1 MSILGRVWSARAKAM
16 LAIVL
21 LVPFAVGATGCATT
35 QYYAADLPPQL
46 NAPAIENPQIIDL
59 TKFAIPAAS
68 NELIDRGDVLEVT
81 ISAGLSEKDT
91 FTFPVRVNERGVA
104 NLPVI
109 GDVALAGLELE
120 GSEAAIIAAA
130 VQRGLYRAPH
140 VTVTMKR
147 QRMNRITVVGAVK
160 EPGIFEL
167 PRGASDLL
175 AALTEA
181 GMLADDA
188 GIHVQIRYPTG
199 SSRGTSMPPPVA
211 QRGRDSVS
219 AVGHSFD
226 SAKATSNI
234 RPRSIRVNL
243 VSAAKGG
250 SKGYPL
256 QDGAIVMV
264 EKRDP
269 KPVHVMGLVKKPG
282 RYEFPVREELRVLDA
297 IALAGGISSTV
308 ANKVFVIR
316 RLPTHPKPFVIR
328 LTIHQAKRNGDVNL
342 RLMPGDI
349 VTVEKTPGTVVLE
362 ALYLINFGVGASLNA
377 LF

>member
-1 MSILGRVWSARAKAM
+1 MSIAGRVWSASATEILVSILLM
-16 LAIVL
+16 LFVAHSI
-21 LVPFAVGATGCATT
+21 GCATP
-35 QYYAADLPPQL
+35 QYHATDLPPQL
-46 NAPAIENPQIIDL
+46 HAPPIENPQIVDL
-59 TKFAIPAAS
+59 TKFAIPAVS
-68 NELIDRGDVLEVT
+68 NESIYGGDVLEVT

-91 FTFPVRVNERGVA
+91 FTFPVRVNELGVA

-109 GDVALAGLELE
+109 GAVALAGLELE
-120 GSEAAIIAAA
+120 GAEAAVIAAA

-147 QRMNRITVVGAVK
+147 QRINRVTVVGAVK
-160 EPGIFEL
+160 EPGIYEL

-175 AALTEA
+175 TALTEA

-188 GIHVQIRYPTG
+188 GIHVQIRYPND
-199 SSRGTSMPPPVA
+199 SSHDKLMPTLVA
-211 QRGRDSVS
+211 RNGMDSVS
-219 AVGHSFD
+219 SAGFSFESVKA
-226 SAKATSNI
+226 SAYA
-234 RPRSIRVNL
+234 RPQSLRINL
-243 VSAAKGG
+243 ASAAKEG
-250 SKGYPL
+250 SNGYQL

-269 KPVHVMGLVKKPG
+269 KPVHVMGLIKKPG
-282 RYEFPVREELRVLDA
+282 RYEFPIREELRVLDA
-297 IALAGGISSTV
+297 IALAGGVSSTV

-316 RLPTHPKPFVIR
+316 RLSSQVEPFLIQ

-349 VTVEKTPGTVVLE
+349 VTVEKTPATIILE
-362 ALYLINFGVGASLNA
+362 ALYLINFGVGASLNT